1 MKEYKSYILIIL
13 SILNFSCNNEVDLI
27 IVNSEIYTANENNQI
42 AKSIAVKDGKIIEVS
57 SENLVYKYEANEI
70 LDANG

>member
-1 MKEYKSYILIIL
+1 MKKYKSYILIIL

-42 AKSIAVKDGKIIEVS
+42 AKSIAVKDGKIIDKTV
-57 SENLVYKYEANEI
+57 
-70 LDANG
+70 